1 MVLGSAQALAGV
13 WRLLLFLYVA
23 IMFFINRYEVWTHD
37 HTYYMA
43 LQ

>member
-1 MVLGSAQALAGV
+1 MVLGSAQALRCVAFV
-13 WRLLLFLYVA
+13 IVSLWA
-23 IMFFINRYEVWTHD
+23 IMFFINRYEGWTHD

>member
-1 MVLGSAQALAGV
+1 MVLGSAQALWCVSFVIVA
-13 WRLLLFLYVA
+13 LCA

-37 HTYYMA
+37 HTYYME